1 MVKICKD
8 MQTNIN
14 KKGHKLPQMTM
25 CPFRQI
31 GVLEDVTTLNV
42 LLDMIKF
49 REISL
54 FSKLHQD
61 QADLKKSGVS
71 GYDILMRETSDVMQD
86 LAHIYGE
93 RHTLEYCIKRLNG
106 LKNQEN
112 KELLTKVFRLF
123 GAEIINRDLSFF
135 QIQGIISAKAVENL
149 TKTRH
154 ALIKDIAP
162 RAGDLMDCM
171 SIPKHALYAP
181 IAQDYVKYNAHP
193 NHGEIIGAKM

>member
-1 MVKICKD
+1 
-8 MQTNIN
+8 
-14 KKGHKLPQMTM
+14 
-25 CPFRQI
+25 
-31 GVLEDVTTLNV
+31 VLEDVTALNV

-61 QADLKKSGVS
+61 QADLKKNGVS

-93 RHTLEYCIKRLNG
+93 RHALEYCIKRLNG

-135 QIQGIISAKAVENL
+135 
-149 TKTRH
+149 
-154 ALIKDIAP
+154 
-162 RAGDLMDCM
+162 
-171 SIPKHALYAP
+171 
-181 IAQDYVKYNAHP
+181 
-193 NHGEIIGAKM
+193 